1 VDQTS
6 ASATAAGRQSMHATD
21 GRLVGALSDA
31 AGARLHLFEAEF
43 KRAAWTAAYM
53 GAMAITAALLALTAW
68 LVLAASLVYA
78 AVAAGAPWWLGAL
91 IVIAAHGVGAALLL
105 RRVHSSAEK
114 LTFGASRRALVN
126 AFRWRTRHP

>member
-1 VDQTS
+1 
-6 ASATAAGRQSMHATD
+6 MHGAD

-31 AGARLHLFEAEF
+31 AGARLQLFEAEF

-53 GAMAITAALLALTAW
+53 GAMAITASLLALTAW

-114 LTFGASRRALVN
+114 LTFGASRRAFVN
-126 AFRWRTRHP
+126 AFRWRARSP